1 MASQFP
7 PPKVLFHV
15 TKHALPRKN
24 SLPYFSLKQIIQ
36 LPYFSEERRPHNQPT
51 PLFLLLKAPWT
62 CVHRACTRNTHLRT
76 LRTMVGTTI
85 LSLSQCHLTSPRREG
100 TESNFPKMAGR
111 NNRYDCQLQIVGM
124 ASLGAEGE
132 DPQCARPFSMPQ
144 SWAGHS
150 TSKWGQSRT
159 LRKISPL
166 KHHSQ
171 CFCT

>member
-1 MASQFP
+1 MPSSQGFVACHQTCP
-7 PPKVLFHV
+7 VQKKFTSLFLPK
-15 TKHALPRKN
+15 TNNPC
-24 SLPYFSLKQIIQ
+24 
-36 LPYFSEERRPHNQPT
+36 FSEERRRHNQPT

-76 LRTMVGTTI
+76 LRTMVGATI
-85 LSLSQCHLTSPRREG
+85 LSLSQRHLTSPSREG
-100 TESNFPKMAGR
+100 TESNFAKMASR
-111 NNRYDCQLQIVGM
+111 NNRYDCQLQIVVM

-144 SWAGHS
+144 SWAGHG

-159 LRKISPL
+159 LRKISPP